1 MHEETANRVCCC
13 EIINRFVYSW
23 LACLPDSFHEM
34 QEQENRHPMHILAN
48 GISCREM
55 GRGQL
60 EVDTTTENKYHSIK
74 LERNLHR
81 KQKSIEM
88 GKTEGWMFPLKSS
101 SHSQLPVTASISC
114 SLQKFWICPS
124 SLCLLLEMEAYFTNS
139 SQSPI
144 SWSLMMYMCR
154 KYWESMFWIMRK
166 CNGFRAAMG
175 YFYLDGVEWHKLE
188 TLYTSKEG
196 NLPRGNLAHL
206 PSTCHSIWNPL
217 LAFSP
222 SE

>member
-1 MHEETANRVCCC
+1 
-13 EIINRFVYSW
+13 
-23 LACLPDSFHEM
+23 
-34 QEQENRHPMHILAN
+34 MHILAN
-48 GISCREM
+48 VISCREM

-60 EVDTTTENKYHSIK
+60 QVDTTTGNKYHSIK
-74 LERNLHR
+74 LERSLHR

-114 SLQKFWICPS
+114 SSQKFWTRPS
-124 SLCLLLEMEAYFTNS
+124 SLCLLLEMEAHFPNS

-144 SWSLMMYMCR
+144 SLSVMVYMCR
-154 KYWESMFWIMRK
+154 NIHWESMCTIMRK

-175 YFYLDGVEWHKLE
+175 YFYLDGIEWHKLE
-188 TLYTSKEG
+188 VLYTSREG